1 MPIDITY
8 YITSL
13 LEIALIWVVLNY
25 LLKFFWG
32 TRAMDVVFGLLAFLF
47 LFVLADKLHFPIIRR
62 LMLHVVNVA
71 AIVVFI
77 IFQPE
82 IRLALSR
89 VRFHGRK
96 IVIDLQDQFIEHLT
110 SCIYQMSERQVGAL
124 VVLENKDSFDEF
136 LSFSSVKINAD
147 FSEELL
153 ETIFEPSSPL
163 HDGAVIL
170 RAETIAY
177 ARVVLPLA
185 QDTTQLSRSMGTR
198 HRAALGAS
206 QRTDALIIIV
216 SEENGYV
223 SLSRDGILTRRVKM
237 DRFKAVLRSILT
249 LKEQKRKPFSSWIWK
264 K

>member
-1 MPIDITY
+1 MPFDITY
-8 YITSL
+8 YTTPL
-13 LEIALIWVVLNY
+13 LEIILIWVMLNY

-47 LFVLADKLHFPIIRR
+47 LFVLADKLHLPIIRR
-62 LMLHVVNVA
+62 LMLHVVNIA

-89 VRFHGRK
+89 IRFHGK
-96 IVIDLQDQFIEHLT
+96 KFFIDTQEQFVEQLAA
-110 SCIYQMSERQVGAL
+110 SIYQLSERQIGAL
-124 VVLENKDSFDEF
+124 VVLENKDSFDEY
-136 LSFSSVKINAD
+136 LSFSSVKINAT

-170 RAETIAY
+170 RGDILAY

-185 QDTTQLSRSMGTR
+185 HDTTQLSRSMGTR

-206 QRTDALIIIV
+206 QRSDALIITV
-216 SEENGYV
+216 SEENGSV
-223 SLSRDGILTRRVKM
+223 SLSRDGLLTRGVKI
-237 DRFKAVLRSILT
+237 DRFKAVLRSILSP
-249 LKEQKRKPFSSWIWK
+249 KEHKRKPLFSWIWK
-264 K
+264 R

>member
-1 MPIDITY
+1 MPQDITLY
-8 YITSL
+8 TTPL
-13 LEIALIWVVLNY
+13 LEVLLIWAVLNY

-47 LFVLADKLHFPIIRR
+47 LFALADKFNLPIIRR
-62 LMLHVVNVA
+62 LMLHVVNIS
-71 AIVVFI
+71 AIVIFI

-89 VRFHGRK
+89 IRFRGRRFA
-96 IVIDLQDQFIEHLT
+96 IDTQDQFVEHLT
-110 SCIYQMSERQVGAL
+110 SSIYHLSERQIGAL
-124 VVLENKDSFDEF
+124 VVLEKQDLFDEY

-153 ETIFEPSSPL
+153 ETIFDPSSPL

-170 RAETIAY
+170 RGETIAY

-185 QDTTQLSRSMGTR
+185 HDTIQLSRSMGTR

-206 QRTDALIIIV
+206 QRSDALIITV
-216 SEENGYV
+216 SEENGNV
-223 SLSRDGILTRRVKM
+223 SLSRDGLLTRGVKI
-237 DRFKAVLRSILT
+237 DKFKAVLCSILSP
-249 LKEQKRKPFSSWIWK
+249 KKPKYKSFISRIWK
-264 K
+264 R